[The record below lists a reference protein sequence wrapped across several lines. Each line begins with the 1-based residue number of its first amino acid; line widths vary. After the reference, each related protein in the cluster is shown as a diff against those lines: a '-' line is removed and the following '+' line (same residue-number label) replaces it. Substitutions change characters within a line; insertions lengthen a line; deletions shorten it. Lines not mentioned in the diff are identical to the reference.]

1 MSYARLTEDRPE
13 LAKQLA
19 NRAAAHLMRGRPA
32 EALLDC
38 DEALAVRFPAHSADP
53 TTSSNP
59 RAVNFPVLGH
69 ESLFNNP
76 LATQLH

>member
-1 MSYARLTEDRPE
+1 MLYGTQAVSYARFIEDRSV

-38 DEALAVRFPAHSADP
+38 DEALAVRLPGKKHRP
-53 TTSSNP
+53 
-59 RAVNFPVLGH
+59 
-69 ESLFNNP
+69 
-76 LATQLH
+76 